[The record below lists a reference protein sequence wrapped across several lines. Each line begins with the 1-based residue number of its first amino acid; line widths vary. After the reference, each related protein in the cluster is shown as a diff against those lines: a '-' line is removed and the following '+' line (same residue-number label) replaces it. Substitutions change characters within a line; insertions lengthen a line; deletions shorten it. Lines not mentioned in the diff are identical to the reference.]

1 MPGPAAA
8 VGCRDAESR
17 SAGGPRRFRPGHA
30 DPRADPRDSGQ
41 FGRGLMGVRPRVS
54 TSPIADA
61 SCALP
66 QGVSSMNVGGTDV
79 SQISEGFDDAA
90 RMPGSARGRHSS
102 ATSAVHRPQKPTRS
116 PRSGLPCGLLV
127 DARRGRP
134 CRLATT
140 ELAHASCPASGGRSL
155 EQTSGVRSGRS
166 RDVGLSTKRRQGVWT
181 SVRVMDSLVDFL
193 HDNLYSAR
201 GRARGRGE
209 RRSQQPSV
217 RPFHLAAVLE
227 GVDQRRLKAGPR
239 SSTGVVA
246 GGSSRVRAAP
256 VSWRTWPR
264 CTSCTWVVRRT
275 WSGRR
280 RRGRWDPLTTSSHR
294 PARRTPR

>member
-1 MPGPAAA
+1 
-8 VGCRDAESR
+8 
-17 SAGGPRRFRPGHA
+17 
-30 DPRADPRDSGQ
+30 
-41 FGRGLMGVRPRVS
+41 
-54 TSPIADA
+54 
-61 SCALP
+61 
-66 QGVSSMNVGGTDV
+66 MNVGGTDV

-166 RDVGLSTKRRQGVWT
+166 RDVGLSRKRRQGVWT